1 MFKKIKSLFCKNKK
15 DKKSVSCRSCN
26 VTYPNKCPSCCLKK
40 EGDEN
45 QFKN

>member
-15 DKKSVSCRSCN
+15 VNKSISCRSCN
-26 VTYPNKCPSCCLKK
+26 VSYPNKCPSCSLKK
-40 EGDEN
+40 EGNEN